1 MELKR
6 CGKEFLPVLDE
17 SVQQIFWL
25 SGGIVASLVLGG
37 CYTLGDTALITV
49 RASRI
54 EQLINEGKRR
64 AHLVKKLIGEP
75 AKHVAAAQVG
85 LSLFA
90 FSSAALAAIAGLEMA
105 DLMAPGKP
113 SFQARALYVVAFV
126 MLTAFLN
133 LVLAGLVPKALALSS
148 PTTWSIRMAPFIMLS
163 SKVYVVLSGIALW
176 AAGILTKPLGIVAR
190 YEPPFITRDEL
201 EQIVG
206 ETGKTGEIDDAEAA
220 IITRVFTLSEH
231 DARTVMTPRMDVSA
245 IPVTASLSDAL
256 TAIVG
261 SGHTR
266 IPVYDGTIDNVV
278 GILHA
283 KDLLK
288 ILAQHVE
295 AERYVPDFHLRRIL
309 RPAVFVLESNPVPEL
324 LTSMR
329 RNQQQIAIVQD
340 EFAGTEGIVTIEDLL
355 EEIVGDIRDEHD
367 VDEPAFDVDVS
378 GKTIL
383 DGRMPIELFNERFS
397 VSLPDDDYNTV
408 GGYVF
413 GAIGRELVAGD
424 AVDIDGIR
432 IIIMATSGRTTTL
445 RVEPVTK

>member
-1 MELKR
+1 M
-6 CGKEFLPVLDE
+6 LDE
-17 SVQQIFWL
+17 SLEQVIWL
-25 SGGIVASLVLGG
+25 AGGIAASLLLGG

-54 EQLINEGKRR
+54 EQLCNEGKRR
-64 AHLVKKLIGEP
+64 AFLVKKLIEEP

-85 LSLFA
+85 LSLFG
-90 FSSAALAAIAGLEMA
+90 FTSAALAAVAGLELA
-105 DLMAPGKP
+105 DLFSKDQPP
-113 SFQARALYVVAFV
+113 FELRVLYVAIVV

-133 LVLAGLVPKALALSS
+133 LVLGGLVPKALALSS
-148 PTTWSIRMAPFIMLS
+148 PTNWSIRMAPFIMAS
-163 SKVYVVLSGIALW
+163 SKIYVVLSGIALW
-176 AAGILTKPLGIVAR
+176 AAGVLTKPLGVVAR

-206 ETGKTGEIDDAEAA
+206 ETGKSGAIDDAEAA

-231 DARTVMTPRMDVSA
+231 DARTVMTPRPDVSA

-288 ILAQHVE
+288 ILAEHVE
-295 AERYVPDFHLRRIL
+295 AERYVPDFHLRGIL

-367 VDEPAFDVDVS
+367 VDEPAFDVDSS

-413 GAIGRELVAGD
+413 GAIGRELAAGD
-424 AVDIDGIR
+424 TVDVDGIR
-432 IIIMATSGRTTTL
+432 IIIMETSGRTTTL
-445 RVEPVTK
+445 RVEPLTF

>member
-1 MELKR
+1 
-6 CGKEFLPVLDE
+6 VLDE
-17 SVQQIFWL
+17 SVQQIFGL
-25 SGGIVASLVLGG
+25 GGGIAVSVLIGA
-37 CYTLGDTALITV
+37 CYTLGDTALLTV
-49 RASRI
+49 RSSRV
-54 EQLINEGKRR
+54 EQLCNEGKRR
-64 AHLVKKLIGEP
+64 AFLVKKLIAEP

-85 LSLFA
+85 LSLFG
-90 FSSAALAAIAGLEMA
+90 FSSAGLAAVAGLEIA
-105 DLMAPGKP
+105 DLTTPGKP
-113 SFQARALYVVAFV
+113 SFEIRVLYVLVMV

-133 LVLAGLVPKALALSS
+133 VVFGGLVPKALALSS
-148 PTTWSIRMAPFIMLS
+148 PTNWSIRMAPFIALS
-163 SKVYVVLSGIALW
+163 SKVYFVLSGIALW
-176 AAGILTKPLGIVAR
+176 AAGVLTRPLGVVAR

-206 ETGKTGEIDDAEAA
+206 ETGKTGAIDDAEAE

-231 DARTVMTPRMDVSA
+231 DARAVMTPRPDVSA

-367 VDEPAFDVDVS
+367 IDEPAFDVDAS
-378 GKTIL
+378 GKTVL

-413 GAIGRELVAGD
+413 GAIGRELVPGD
-424 AVDIDGIR
+424 SVDVDGIR

-445 RVEPVTK
+445 RVEPTDA

>member
-1 MELKR
+1 M
-6 CGKEFLPVLDE
+6 LDE
-17 SVQQIFWL
+17 SVQQIAWL
-25 SGGIVASLVLGG
+25 GSGIIASLLLGG

-54 EQLINEGKRR
+54 EQLCNEGKRR
-64 AHLVKKLIGEP
+64 AFLVQKLIAEP

-85 LSLFA
+85 LSLFG
-90 FSSAALAAIAGLEMA
+90 FSSAALAAIAGLEIA
-105 DLMAPGKP
+105 DLTSTGKP
-113 SFQARALYVVAFV
+113 AFEMRVLYVTLVV
-126 MLTAFLN
+126 MFTAFLN
-133 LVLAGLVPKALALSS
+133 LVFAGLVPKALALSS
-148 PTTWSIRMAPFIMLS
+148 PTNWSIRMAPFIVVS
-163 SKVYVVLSGIALW
+163 SKVYVVLSAIALW
-176 AAGILTKPLGIVAR
+176 AASVLTKPLGVVAR

-206 ETGKTGEIDDAEAA
+206 ETGKTGAIDDAEAA

-231 DARTVMTPRMDVSA
+231 DARTVMTPRPDVSA

-288 ILAQHVE
+288 ILAEHVE

-367 VDEPAFDVDVS
+367 VDEPAFDVDAS

-413 GAIGRELVAGD
+413 GAIGRELAPGD
-424 AVDIDGIR
+424 SVDIDGIR
-432 IIIMATSGRTTTL
+432 IIIMESSGRTTTL
-445 RVEPVTK
+445 RVESLDS

>member
-1 MELKR
+1 M
-6 CGKEFLPVLDE
+6 LDE
-17 SVQQIFWL
+17 SVQQIAWL
-25 SGGIVASLVLGG
+25 GGGIIASLLLGG

-54 EQLINEGKRR
+54 EQLCNEGKRR
-64 AHLVKKLIGEP
+64 AFLVQKLIAEP

-85 LSLFA
+85 LSLFG
-90 FSSAALAAIAGLEMA
+90 FSSAALAAIAGLEIA
-105 DLMAPGKP
+105 DLTSAGKP
-113 SFQARALYVVAFV
+113 AFEMRVIYVAAVV
-126 MLTAFLN
+126 MFTAFLN
-133 LVLAGLVPKALALSS
+133 LVFAGLVPKALALSS
-148 PTTWSIRMAPFIMLS
+148 PTNWSIRMAPFIVLS

-176 AAGILTKPLGIVAR
+176 AASVLTKPLGVVAR

-206 ETGKTGEIDDAEAA
+206 ETGKTGAIDDAEAA

-231 DARTVMTPRMDVSA
+231 DARTVMTPRPDVSA

-256 TAIVG
+256 IAIVG

-288 ILAQHVE
+288 ILAEHVE

-329 RNQQQIAIVQD
+329 RNQHQIAIVQD

-367 VDEPAFDVDVS
+367 VDEPAFDVDSS

-397 VSLPDDDYNTV
+397 VSLPDDDFNTV

-413 GAIGRELVAGD
+413 GAIGRELAPGD
-424 AVDIDGIR
+424 SVDVDGIR
-432 IIIMATSGRTTTL
+432 IIIMESSGRTTTL
-445 RVEPVTK
+445 RVESLDS

>member
-1 MELKR
+1 M
-6 CGKEFLPVLDE
+6 LDE
-17 SVQQIFWL
+17 SVQQIFGL
-25 SGGIVASLVLGG
+25 GGGIAVSVLIGA
-37 CYTLGDTALITV
+37 CYTLGDTALLTV
-49 RASRI
+49 RSSRV
-54 EQLINEGKRR
+54 EQLCNEGKRR
-64 AHLVKKLIGEP
+64 AFLVKKLIAEP

-85 LSLFA
+85 LSLFG
-90 FSSAALAAIAGLEMA
+90 FSSAALAAVAGLEIA
-105 DLMAPGKP
+105 DLSTPGKP
-113 SFQARALYVVAFV
+113 PFEVRVLYVVLMV

-133 LVLAGLVPKALALSS
+133 VVFGGLVPKALALSS
-148 PTTWSIRMAPFIMLS
+148 PTNWSIRMAPFIALS
-163 SKVYVVLSGIALW
+163 SKLYFVLSGIALW
-176 AAGILTKPLGIVAR
+176 AAGVLTRPLGVVAR

-206 ETGKTGEIDDAEAA
+206 ETGKTGAIDDAEAE

-231 DARTVMTPRMDVSA
+231 DARAVMTPRPDVSA

-295 AERYVPDFHLRRIL
+295 AERYVPDFHLRLIL

-367 VDEPAFDVDVS
+367 VDEPAFDVDAS
-378 GKTIL
+378 GKTVL

-413 GAIGRELVAGD
+413 GAIGRELAPGD
-424 AVDIDGIR
+424 SVDVDGIR

-445 RVEPVTK
+445 RVEPIEA

>member
-1 MELKR
+1 M
-6 CGKEFLPVLDE
+6 LDE
-17 SVQQIFWL
+17 SVQQIFGL
-25 SGGIVASLVLGG
+25 GGGIAVSVLIGA
-37 CYTLGDTALITV
+37 CYTLGDTALLTV
-49 RASRI
+49 RSSRV
-54 EQLINEGKRR
+54 EQLCNEGKRR
-64 AHLVKKLIGEP
+64 AFLVKKLIAEP

-85 LSLFA
+85 LSLFG
-90 FSSAALAAIAGLEMA
+90 FSSAGLAAVAGLEIA
-105 DLMAPGKP
+105 DLTTPGKP
-113 SFQARALYVVAFV
+113 SFEIRVLYVLVMV

-133 LVLAGLVPKALALSS
+133 VVFGGLVPKALALSS
-148 PTTWSIRMAPFIMLS
+148 PTNWSIRMAPFIALS
-163 SKVYVVLSGIALW
+163 SKVYFVLSGIALW
-176 AAGILTKPLGIVAR
+176 AAGVLTRPLGVVAR

-206 ETGKTGEIDDAEAA
+206 ETGKTGAIDDAEAE

-231 DARTVMTPRMDVSA
+231 DARAVMTPRPDVSA

-295 AERYVPDFHLRRIL
+295 AERYVPDFYLRRIL

-367 VDEPAFDVDVS
+367 IDEPAFDVDAS
-378 GKTIL
+378 GKTVL

-413 GAIGRELVAGD
+413 GAIGRELAPGD
-424 AVDIDGIR
+424 SVDVDGIR

-445 RVEPVTK
+445 RVEPTDA

>member
-1 MELKR
+1 MI
-6 CGKEFLPVLDE
+6 G
-17 SVQQIFWL
+17 
-25 SGGIVASLVLGG
+25 A
-37 CYTLGDTALITV
+37 CYTLGDTALLTV
-49 RASRI
+49 RSSRV
-54 EQLINEGKRR
+54 EQLCNEGKRR
-64 AHLVKKLIGEP
+64 AFLVKKLIAEP

-85 LSLFA
+85 LSLFG
-90 FSSAALAAIAGLEMA
+90 FSSAALAAVAGLEIA
-105 DLMAPGKP
+105 DLTSTGKP
-113 SFQARALYVVAFV
+113 AFEIRVLYVLV
-126 MLTAFLN
+126 MVMITAFLN
-133 LVLAGLVPKALALSS
+133 VVFGGLVPKALALSS
-148 PTTWSIRMAPFIMLS
+148 PTNWSIRMAPFIAMS
-163 SKVYVVLSGIALW
+163 SKVYFVLSGIALW
-176 AAGILTKPLGIVAR
+176 AAGVLTRPLGVVAR

-206 ETGKTGEIDDAEAA
+206 ETGKTGAIDDAEAE

-231 DARTVMTPRMDVSA
+231 DARAVMTPRPDVSA

-295 AERYVPDFHLRRIL
+295 AERYVPDFHLRLIL

-367 VDEPAFDVDVS
+367 VDEPAFDVDTS
-378 GKTIL
+378 GKTVL

-413 GAIGRELVAGD
+413 GAIGRELAPGD
-424 AVDIDGIR
+424 SVDVDGIR

-445 RVEPVTK
+445 RVEPIDA

>member
-1 MELKR
+1 
-6 CGKEFLPVLDE
+6 VLDE
-17 SVQQIFWL
+17 SVQQIFGL
-25 SGGIVASLVLGG
+25 GGGIAVSVLIGA
-37 CYTLGDTALITV
+37 CYTLGDTALLTV
-49 RASRI
+49 RSSRV
-54 EQLINEGKRR
+54 EQLCNEGKRR
-64 AHLVKKLIGEP
+64 AFLVKKLIAEP

-85 LSLFA
+85 LSLFG
-90 FSSAALAAIAGLEMA
+90 FSSAGLAAVAGLEIA
-105 DLMAPGKP
+105 DLTTPGKP
-113 SFQARALYVVAFV
+113 SFEIRVLYVLVMV

-133 LVLAGLVPKALALSS
+133 VVFGGLVPKALALSS
-148 PTTWSIRMAPFIMLS
+148 PTNWSIRMAPFIALS
-163 SKVYVVLSGIALW
+163 SKVYFVLSGIALW
-176 AAGILTKPLGIVAR
+176 AAGVLTRPLGVVAR

-206 ETGKTGEIDDAEAA
+206 ETGKTGAIDDAEAE

-231 DARTVMTPRMDVSA
+231 DARAVMTPRPDVSA

-295 AERYVPDFHLRRIL
+295 AERYVPDFYLRRIL

-367 VDEPAFDVDVS
+367 IDEPAFDVDAS
-378 GKTIL
+378 GKTVL

-413 GAIGRELVAGD
+413 GAIGRELAPGD
-424 AVDIDGIR
+424 SVDVDGIR

-445 RVEPVTK
+445 RVEPTDA

>member
-1 MELKR
+1 M
-6 CGKEFLPVLDE
+6 LDE
-17 SVQQIFWL
+17 SVQQIAWL
-25 SGGIVASLVLGG
+25 GGGIIASLLLGG

-54 EQLINEGKRR
+54 EQLCNEGKRR
-64 AHLVKKLIGEP
+64 AFLVRKLIAEP
-75 AKHVAAAQVG
+75 AAHVAAAQVG
-85 LSLFA
+85 LSLFG
-90 FSSAALAAIAGLEMA
+90 FTSAALSAIAGLEIA
-105 DLMAPGKP
+105 DLTSGGNPPFEKRVAY
-113 SFQARALYVVAFV
+113 AILVVMF
-126 MLTAFLN
+126 TAFLN
-133 LVLAGLVPKALALSS
+133 LVFAGLVPKALALSS
-148 PTTWSIRMAPFIMLS
+148 PTNWSIRMAPFIVLS
-163 SKVYVVLSGIALW
+163 SKVFVVLSGIALW
-176 AAGILTKPLGIVAR
+176 AAGVLTKPLGIVAR

-206 ETGKTGEIDDAEAA
+206 ETGKTGAIDDAEAE

-231 DARTVMTPRMDVSA
+231 DARTVMTPRPDVSA

-288 ILAQHVE
+288 ILAEHVE

-367 VDEPAFDVDVS
+367 VDEPAFDVDAS

-383 DGRMPIELFNERFS
+383 DGRMPIDLFNERFS

-413 GAIGRELVAGD
+413 GAIGRELTPGD
-424 AVDIDGIR
+424 SVDIDGIR
-432 IIIMATSGRTTTL
+432 IIILESSGRTTTL
-445 RVEPVTK
+445 RVEPLES

>member
-1 MELKR
+1 M
-6 CGKEFLPVLDE
+6 LDE
-17 SVQQIFWL
+17 SVQQIAWL
-25 SGGIVASLVLGG
+25 GGGIIASLLLGG

-54 EQLINEGKRR
+54 EQLCNEGKRR
-64 AHLVKKLIGEP
+64 AFLVKKLIAEP

-90 FSSAALAAIAGLEMA
+90 FSSSALAAIAGLEIA
-105 DLMAPGKP
+105 DLTAAGKP
-113 SFQARALYVVAFV
+113 SVEMRFVYVAAVV
-126 MLTAFLN
+126 MFTAFLN
-133 LVLAGLVPKALALSS
+133 LVFVGLVPKALALSS
-148 PTTWSIRMAPFIMLS
+148 PTNWSIRMAPFIVLS
-163 SKVYVVLSGIALW
+163 SKVYFVLSGIALW
-176 AAGILTKPLGIVAR
+176 AASVLTKPLGVVAR

-206 ETGKTGEIDDAEAA
+206 ETGKTGAIDDAEAE

-231 DARTVMTPRMDVSA
+231 DARTVMTPRPDVSA

-288 ILAQHVE
+288 ILAEHVE
-295 AERYVPDFHLRRIL
+295 AERYVPDFHLRSIL
-309 RPAVFVLESNPVPEL
+309 RPAVFVLESNPVPDL

-367 VDEPAFDVDVS
+367 VDEPAFDVDAS

-383 DGRMPIELFNERFS
+383 DGRMPIDLFNERFS

-413 GAIGRELVAGD
+413 GAIGRELTSGD
-424 AVDIDGIR
+424 SIDIEGIR
-432 IIIMATSGRTTTL
+432 IIIVESSGRTTTL
-445 RVEPVTK
+445 RVESLDT

>member
-176 AAGILTKPLGIVAR
+176 AAGILTKPLGI
-190 YEPPFITRDEL
+190 
-201 EQIVG
+201 
-206 ETGKTGEIDDAEAA
+206 
-220 IITRVFTLSEH
+220 
-231 DARTVMTPRMDVSA
+231 
-245 IPVTASLSDAL
+245 SD
-256 TAIVG
+256 
-261 SGHTR
+261 
-266 IPVYDGTIDNVV
+266 
-278 GILHA
+278 
-283 KDLLK
+283 
-288 ILAQHVE
+288 
-295 AERYVPDFHLRRIL
+295 
-309 RPAVFVLESNPVPEL
+309 
-324 LTSMR
+324 
-329 RNQQQIAIVQD
+329 
-340 EFAGTEGIVTIEDLL
+340 
-355 EEIVGDIRDEHD
+355 
-367 VDEPAFDVDVS
+367 
-378 GKTIL
+378 
-383 DGRMPIELFNERFS
+383 
-397 VSLPDDDYNTV
+397 
-408 GGYVF
+408 
-413 GAIGRELVAGD
+413 
-424 AVDIDGIR
+424 
-432 IIIMATSGRTTTL
+432 
-445 RVEPVTK
+445 

>member
-1 MELKR
+1 M
-6 CGKEFLPVLDE
+6 LDE
-17 SVQQIFWL
+17 SVHQIFGL
-25 SGGIVASLVLGG
+25 GGGIAVSVLIGA
-37 CYTLGDTALITV
+37 CYTLGDTALLTV
-49 RASRI
+49 RSSRV
-54 EQLINEGKRR
+54 EQLCNEGKRR
-64 AHLVKKLIGEP
+64 AFLVKKLISEP

-85 LSLFA
+85 LSLFG
-90 FSSAALAAIAGLEMA
+90 FSSAALAAVAGLEIA
-105 DLMAPGKP
+105 DLSTTGKP
-113 SFQARALYVVAFV
+113 PFEVRVLYVVLMV

-133 LVLAGLVPKALALSS
+133 VVFGGLVPKALALSS
-148 PTTWSIRMAPFIMLS
+148 PTNWSIRMAPFIALS
-163 SKVYVVLSGIALW
+163 SKLYFVLSGIALW
-176 AAGILTKPLGIVAR
+176 AAGVLTRPLGVVAR

-206 ETGKTGEIDDAEAA
+206 ETGKTGAIDDAEAE

-231 DARTVMTPRMDVSA
+231 DARAVMTPRPDVSA

-295 AERYVPDFHLRRIL
+295 AERYVPDFHLRLIL

-324 LTSMR
+324 LTSMQ

-367 VDEPAFDVDVS
+367 VDEPAFDVDAS
-378 GKTIL
+378 GKTVL

-413 GAIGRELVAGD
+413 GAIGRELAPGD
-424 AVDIDGIR
+424 SVDVDGIR

-445 RVEPVTK
+445 RVEPINA

>member
-1 MELKR
+1 M
-6 CGKEFLPVLDE
+6 LDE
-17 SVQQIFWL
+17 SVQQIYWL
-25 SGGIVASLVLGG
+25 IGGIAASLLIGG
-37 CYTLGDTALITV
+37 CFTLGDTALITV

-54 EQLINEGKRR
+54 AQLCNEGKRR
-64 AHLVKKLIGEP
+64 AFLVKRLIAEP
-75 AKHVAAAQVG
+75 AIHVAAAQVG
-85 LSLFA
+85 LSLFG
-90 FSSAALAAIAGLEMA
+90 FSAAGLSAIAGLEIA
-105 DLMAPGKP
+105 DLFTVGTPT
-113 SFQARALYVVAFV
+113 FQIRIAYVVPLV

-133 LVLAGLVPKALALSS
+133 LVIGGLVPKALALSS
-148 PTTWSIRMAPFIMLS
+148 PTNWSIRMAPFIFVAS
-163 SKVYVVLSGIALW
+163 RIFVALSGIALW
-176 AAGILTKPLGIVAR
+176 AASVLTKPLGIVAR

-206 ETGKTGEIDDAEAA
+206 ETGKSGAIDDAEAE

-231 DARTVMTPRMDVSA
+231 DVRTVMTPRPDVSA

-256 TAIVG
+256 SAIVG

-288 ILAQHVE
+288 ILAEHVE
-295 AERYVPDFHLRRIL
+295 AERYVPDFYLRRIL

-324 LTSMR
+324 LTNMR

-355 EEIVGDIRDEHD
+355 EEIVGEIRDEHD
-367 VDEPAFDVDVS
+367 VDEPAFDVDSTGTTV
-378 GKTIL
+378 L

-397 VSLPDDDYNTV
+397 VVLSDDDYNTV

-413 GAIGRELVAGD
+413 GAIGRELEPGD
-424 AVDIDGIR
+424 CVDIDGIR
-432 IIIMATSGRTTTL
+432 IVVIESSGRTTSL
-445 RVEPVTK
+445 RVEPIDT

>member
-1 MELKR
+1 M
-6 CGKEFLPVLDE
+6 LDE
-17 SVQQIFWL
+17 SVQQIFGL
-25 SGGIVASLVLGG
+25 GGGIAVSVLIGA
-37 CYTLGDTALITV
+37 CYTLGDTALLTV
-49 RASRI
+49 RSSRV
-54 EQLINEGKRR
+54 EQLCNEGKRR
-64 AHLVKKLIGEP
+64 AFLVKKLIAEP

-85 LSLFA
+85 LSLFG
-90 FSSAALAAIAGLEMA
+90 FSSAGLAAVAGLEIA
-105 DLMAPGKP
+105 DLITPGKP
-113 SFQARALYVVAFV
+113 SFEIRVLYVLVMV
-126 MLTAFLN
+126 MLAAFLN
-133 LVLAGLVPKALALSS
+133 VVFGGLVPKALALSS
-148 PTTWSIRMAPFIMLS
+148 PTNWSIRMAPFIALS
-163 SKVYVVLSGIALW
+163 SKVYFVLSGIALW
-176 AAGILTKPLGIVAR
+176 AAGVLTRPLGVVAR

-206 ETGKTGEIDDAEAA
+206 ETGKTGAIDDAEAE

-231 DARTVMTPRMDVSA
+231 DARAVMTPRPDVSA

-295 AERYVPDFHLRRIL
+295 AERYVPDFHLRLIL

-367 VDEPAFDVDVS
+367 VDEPAFDVDAS
-378 GKTIL
+378 GKTVL

-397 VSLPDDDYNTV
+397 VTLPDDDYNTV

-413 GAIGRELVAGD
+413 GAIGRELAPGD
-424 AVDIDGIR
+424 SVDVDGIR

-445 RVEPVTK
+445 RVEPTDA

>member
-1 MELKR
+1 
-6 CGKEFLPVLDE
+6 VLDE
-17 SVQQIFWL
+17 SVQQIFGL
-25 SGGIVASLVLGG
+25 GGGIAVSVLIGA
-37 CYTLGDTALITV
+37 CYTLGDTALLTV
-49 RASRI
+49 RSSRV
-54 EQLINEGKRR
+54 EQLCNEGKRR
-64 AHLVKKLIGEP
+64 AFLVKKLIAEP

-85 LSLFA
+85 LSLFG
-90 FSSAALAAIAGLEMA
+90 FSSAGLAAVAGLEIA
-105 DLMAPGKP
+105 DLTTPGKP
-113 SFQARALYVVAFV
+113 SFEIRVLYVLVMV

-133 LVLAGLVPKALALSS
+133 VVFGGLVPKALALSS
-148 PTTWSIRMAPFIMLS
+148 PTNWSIRMAPFIALS
-163 SKVYVVLSGIALW
+163 SKVYFLLSGIALW
-176 AAGILTKPLGIVAR
+176 AAGVLTRPLGVVAR

-206 ETGKTGEIDDAEAA
+206 ETGKTGAIDDAEAE

-231 DARTVMTPRMDVSA
+231 DARAVMTPRPDVSA

-367 VDEPAFDVDVS
+367 IDEPAFDVDAS
-378 GKTIL
+378 GKTVL

-413 GAIGRELVAGD
+413 GAIGRELAPGD
-424 AVDIDGIR
+424 SVDVDGIR

-445 RVEPVTK
+445 RVEPTDA

>member
-1 MELKR
+1 
-6 CGKEFLPVLDE
+6 
-17 SVQQIFWL
+17 
-25 SGGIVASLVLGG
+25 
-37 CYTLGDTALITV
+37 
-49 RASRI
+49 
-54 EQLINEGKRR
+54 
-64 AHLVKKLIGEP
+64 
-75 AKHVAAAQVG
+75 
-85 LSLFA
+85 
-90 FSSAALAAIAGLEMA
+90 
-105 DLMAPGKP
+105 
-113 SFQARALYVVAFV
+113 V
-126 MLTAFLN
+126 MFTAFLN
-133 LVLAGLVPKALALSS
+133 LVFAGLVPKALALSS
-148 PTTWSIRMAPFIMLS
+148 PTNWSIRMAPFILLS
-163 SKVYVVLSGIALW
+163 SKVYVVLSSIALW
-176 AAGILTKPLGIVAR
+176 AASVLTKPLGVVAR

-206 ETGKTGEIDDAEAA
+206 ETGKTGAIDDAEAA

-231 DARTVMTPRMDVSA
+231 DARAVMTPRPDVSA

-288 ILAQHVE
+288 ILAEHVE

-367 VDEPAFDVDVS
+367 VDEPAFDVDAS
-378 GKTIL
+378 GKTVL

-397 VSLPDDDYNTV
+397 VSLLDDDYNTV

-413 GAIGRELVAGD
+413 GAIGRELAPGD
-424 AVDIDGIR
+424 SVDVDGIR
-432 IIIMATSGRTTTL
+432 IIIMESSGRTTTL
-445 RVEPVTK
+445 RVEPLES

>member
-1 MELKR
+1 
-6 CGKEFLPVLDE
+6 VLDE
-17 SVQQIFWL
+17 SVQQIFGL
-25 SGGIVASLVLGG
+25 CGGIAVSVMIGA
-37 CYTLGDTALITV
+37 CYTLGDTALLTV
-49 RASRI
+49 RSSRV
-54 EQLINEGKRR
+54 EQLCNEGKRR
-64 AHLVKKLIGEP
+64 AFLVKKLIAEP

-85 LSLFA
+85 LSLFG
-90 FSSAALAAIAGLEMA
+90 FSSAALAAVAGLEIA
-105 DLMAPGKP
+105 DLTSTGKP
-113 SFQARALYVVAFV
+113 AFEIRVLYVLV
-126 MLTAFLN
+126 MVMITAFLN
-133 LVLAGLVPKALALSS
+133 VVFGGLVPKALALSS
-148 PTTWSIRMAPFIMLS
+148 PTNWSIRMAPFIAMS
-163 SKVYVVLSGIALW
+163 SKVYFVLSGIALW
-176 AAGILTKPLGIVAR
+176 AAGVLTRPLGVVAR

-206 ETGKTGEIDDAEAA
+206 ETGKTGAIDDAEAE

-231 DARTVMTPRMDVSA
+231 DARAVMTPRPDVSA

-295 AERYVPDFHLRRIL
+295 AERYVPDFHLRLIL

-367 VDEPAFDVDVS
+367 VDEPAFDVDTS
-378 GKTIL
+378 GKTVL

-413 GAIGRELVAGD
+413 GAIGRELAPGD
-424 AVDIDGIR
+424 SVDVDGIR

-445 RVEPVTK
+445 RVEPIDA

>member
-1 MELKR
+1 
-6 CGKEFLPVLDE
+6 VL
-17 SVQQIFWL
+17 I
-25 SGGIVASLVLGG
+25 GA
-37 CYTLGDTALITV
+37 CYTLGDTALLTV
-49 RASRI
+49 RSSRV
-54 EQLINEGKRR
+54 EQLCNEGKRR
-64 AHLVKKLIGEP
+64 AFLVKKLIAEP

-85 LSLFA
+85 LSLFG
-90 FSSAALAAIAGLEMA
+90 FSSAGLAAVAGLEIA
-105 DLMAPGKP
+105 DLITPGKP
-113 SFQARALYVVAFV
+113 SFEIRVLYVVIMV
-126 MLTAFLN
+126 MMTAFLN
-133 LVLAGLVPKALALSS
+133 VVFGGLVPKALALSS
-148 PTTWSIRMAPFIMLS
+148 PTNWSIRMAPFIALS
-163 SKVYVVLSGIALW
+163 SKIYFVLSGIALW
-176 AAGILTKPLGIVAR
+176 AAGVLTRPLGVVAR

-206 ETGKTGEIDDAEAA
+206 ETGKTGAIDDAEAE

-231 DARTVMTPRMDVSA
+231 DARAVMTPRPDVSA

-367 VDEPAFDVDVS
+367 IDEPAFDVDAS
-378 GKTIL
+378 GKTVL

-413 GAIGRELVAGD
+413 GAIGRELAPGD
-424 AVDIDGIR
+424 SVDVDGIR

-445 RVEPVTK
+445 RVEPIDA

>member
-1 MELKR
+1 M
-6 CGKEFLPVLDE
+6 LDE
-17 SVQQIFWL
+17 SVQQIFGL
-25 SGGIVASLVLGG
+25 GGGIAVSVLIGA
-37 CYTLGDTALITV
+37 CYTLGDTALLTV
-49 RASRI
+49 RSSRV
-54 EQLINEGKRR
+54 EQLCNEGKRR
-64 AHLVKKLIGEP
+64 AFLVKKLIAEP

-85 LSLFA
+85 LSLFG
-90 FSSAALAAIAGLEMA
+90 FSSAGLAAVAGLEIA
-105 DLMAPGKP
+105 DLTTPGKP
-113 SFQARALYVVAFV
+113 SFEIRVLYVLVMV

-133 LVLAGLVPKALALSS
+133 VVFGGLVPKALALSS
-148 PTTWSIRMAPFIMLS
+148 PTNWSIRMAPFIALS
-163 SKVYVVLSGIALW
+163 SKVYFVLSGIALW
-176 AAGILTKPLGIVAR
+176 AAGVLTRPLGVVAR

-206 ETGKTGEIDDAEAA
+206 ETGKTGAIDDAEAE

-231 DARTVMTPRMDVSA
+231 DARAVMTPRPDVSA

-367 VDEPAFDVDVS
+367 IDEPAFDVDAS
-378 GKTIL
+378 GKTVL

-413 GAIGRELVAGD
+413 GAIGRELVPGD
-424 AVDIDGIR
+424 SVDVDGIR

-445 RVEPVTK
+445 RVEPTDA

>member
-1 MELKR
+1 M
-6 CGKEFLPVLDE
+6 LDE
-17 SVQQIFWL
+17 SVQQIFGL
-25 SGGIVASLVLGG
+25 GGGIAISVLIGA
-37 CYTLGDTALITV
+37 CYTLGDTALLTV
-49 RASRI
+49 RSSRV
-54 EQLINEGKRR
+54 EQLCNEGKRR
-64 AHLVKKLIGEP
+64 AFLVKKLIAEP

-85 LSLFA
+85 LSLFG
-90 FSSAALAAIAGLEMA
+90 FSSAALAAVAGLEIA
-105 DLMAPGKP
+105 DLSTPGKP
-113 SFQARALYVVAFV
+113 AFEVRVLYVVIMV

-133 LVLAGLVPKALALSS
+133 VVFGGLVPKALALSS
-148 PTTWSIRMAPFIMLS
+148 PTNWSIRMAPFIALS
-163 SKVYVVLSGIALW
+163 SKIYFVLSGIALW
-176 AAGILTKPLGIVAR
+176 AAGVLTRPLGVVAR
-190 YEPPFITRDEL
+190 YDPPFITRDEL

-206 ETGKTGEIDDAEAA
+206 ETGKTGAIDDAEAE

-231 DARTVMTPRMDVSA
+231 DARAVMTPRPDVSA

-340 EFAGTEGIVTIEDLL
+340 EYAGTEGIVTIEDLL

-367 VDEPAFDVDVS
+367 IDEPAFDVDAS
-378 GKTIL
+378 GKTVL

-413 GAIGRELVAGD
+413 GAIGRELAPGD
-424 AVDIDGIR
+424 SVDVDGIR

-445 RVEPVTK
+445 RVEPIDA

>member
-1 MELKR
+1 M
-6 CGKEFLPVLDE
+6 LDE
-17 SVQQIFWL
+17 SVQQIFGL
-25 SGGIVASLVLGG
+25 GGGIAVSVLIGA
-37 CYTLGDTALITV
+37 CYTLGDTALLTV
-49 RASRI
+49 RSSRV
-54 EQLINEGKRR
+54 EQLCNEGKRR
-64 AHLVKKLIGEP
+64 AFLVKKLIAEP

-85 LSLFA
+85 LSLFG
-90 FSSAALAAIAGLEMA
+90 FSSAGLAAVAGLEIA
-105 DLMAPGKP
+105 DLTTPGKP
-113 SFQARALYVVAFV
+113 SFEIRVLYVLVMV

-133 LVLAGLVPKALALSS
+133 VVFGGLVPKALALSS
-148 PTTWSIRMAPFIMLS
+148 PTNWSIRMAPFIALS
-163 SKVYVVLSGIALW
+163 SKVYFLLSGIALW
-176 AAGILTKPLGIVAR
+176 AAGVLTRPLGVVAR

-206 ETGKTGEIDDAEAA
+206 ETGKTGAIDDAEAE

-231 DARTVMTPRMDVSA
+231 DARAVMTPRPDVSA

-367 VDEPAFDVDVS
+367 IDEPAFDVDAS
-378 GKTIL
+378 GKTVL

-413 GAIGRELVAGD
+413 GAIGRELAPGD
-424 AVDIDGIR
+424 SVDVDGIR

-445 RVEPVTK
+445 RVEPTDA

>member
-1 MELKR
+1 
-6 CGKEFLPVLDE
+6 VLDE
-17 SVQQIFWL
+17 SVQQIFGL
-25 SGGIVASLVLGG
+25 GGGIAISVLIGA
-37 CYTLGDTALITV
+37 CYTLGDTALLTV
-49 RASRI
+49 RSSRV
-54 EQLINEGKRR
+54 EQLCNEGKRR
-64 AHLVKKLIGEP
+64 AFLVKKLIAEP

-85 LSLFA
+85 LSLFG
-90 FSSAALAAIAGLEMA
+90 FSSAGLAAVAGLEIA
-105 DLMAPGKP
+105 DLITPGKP
-113 SFQARALYVVAFV
+113 SFEIRVLYVVIMV
-126 MLTAFLN
+126 MMTAFLN
-133 LVLAGLVPKALALSS
+133 VVFGGLVPKALALSS
-148 PTTWSIRMAPFIMLS
+148 PTNWSIRMAPFIALS
-163 SKVYVVLSGIALW
+163 SKIYFVLSGIALW
-176 AAGILTKPLGIVAR
+176 AAGVLTRPLGVVAR

-206 ETGKTGEIDDAEAA
+206 ETGKTGAIDDAEAE

-231 DARTVMTPRMDVSA
+231 DARAVMTPRPDVSA

-367 VDEPAFDVDVS
+367 IDEPAFDVDAS
-378 GKTIL
+378 GKTVL

-413 GAIGRELVAGD
+413 GAIGRELAPGD
-424 AVDIDGIR
+424 SVDVDGIR

-445 RVEPVTK
+445 RVEPIDA